1 LAACLLKNVERF
13 AGMLPFRYER
23 ATVEVTVEREEPPP
37 RIVRARYVL
46 RIETDEPDRRV
57 ALLHRN
63 IIRSSTVVNTLAASC
78 DVQGEIVAERPGM
91 DALT

>member
-1 LAACLLKNVERF
+1 
-13 AGMLPFRYER
+13 M
-23 ATVEVTVEREEPPP
+23 
-37 RIVRARYVL
+37 RARYVL

-91 DALT
+91 DAPT